1 MLRVMALIYT
11 IADFIFEICT
21 INLVCMCA
29 NFHVDAVEFEN
40 FVAVKLI
47 KKFDPAPRRSDFENV
62 SIYHCALSLIEQS
75 VLGKL

>member
-1 MLRVMALIYT
+1 MALIYT
-11 IADFIFEICT
+11 IADFIFVICT

-29 NFHVDAVEFEN
+29 NFHEDAVEFE
-40 FVAVKLI
+40 KLI
-47 KKFDPAPRRSDFENV
+47 KKFDLAPPQSDFENV

>member
-21 INLVCMCA
+21 IKLVCMSA
-29 NFHVDAVEFEN
+29 NFYVDAVEFEN

-47 KKFDPAPRRSDFENV
+47 KKCDPAPRRSDFENV
-62 SIYHCALSLIEQS
+62 SIYHCTLSLIEQS